1 MPENPTEA
9 INIVELKEIMD
20 DDVEL
25 IQDCFTEFL
34 NEWPVQYVD
43 IKQAI
48 MTKNA
53 QALDET
59 AHKLK
64 GTLRYLA
71 AESAANAAYALEAA
85 GKEKEMENLDRKLE
99 HLKEECRQVVEYIK
113 GFTP

>member
-1 MPENPTEA
+1 MSDNPNEA
-9 INIVELKEIMD
+9 ININELKEIMD

-48 MTKNA
+48 MTQDA
-53 QALDET
+53 QALDES

-71 AESAANAAYALEAA
+71 AESAADAAYALEMA
-85 GKEKEMENLDRKLE
+85 GKENKLE
-99 HLKEECRQVVEYIK
+99 GSEQKLDNLKDACQQVVEYIK